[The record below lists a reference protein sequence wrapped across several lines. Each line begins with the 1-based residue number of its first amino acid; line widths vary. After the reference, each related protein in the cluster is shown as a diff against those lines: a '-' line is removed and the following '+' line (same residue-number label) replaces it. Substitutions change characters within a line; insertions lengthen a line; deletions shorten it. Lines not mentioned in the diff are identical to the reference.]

1 MGIQIN
7 GLTDTIQADDGS
19 ISIGG
24 TVTYEDISNIS
35 FVGIATFTS
44 DVLVADRVVHAGD
57 TNTTIRFPAADTI
70 TAETG
75 GSERF
80 RITSAGNIGINN
92 TNINFPSGTGLQV
105 YDAST
110 PRLKL
115 ANSTTGVDS
124 GSGSLLYVS
133 GGDFLIENKE
143 TANMRFYTSATEVM
157 RIDSSGRLLLGTSS
171 TATAG
176 SAVIQGN
183 STGSSSY
190 GLLRLTKGSTTPA
203 NGDALGLLA
212 FGDSNHNTNAQIACK
227 RDGGTWNS
235 GSSHPTR
242 IEFNTTSDGQSGSSE
257 RLRIT
262 SAGSFQITDPSSST
276 GLKSKISF
284 VTESPHQDE
293 VVYIGFDRTAS
304 AGGAPTDLTFATGT
318 VGGVSERL
326 RIDSSGRLLVGTS
339 SARENFINISGIS
352 AALQVEGVGFNESST
367 SIIRNSASANAPYFI
382 LGKTRSGSVGGTTV
396 VQNNDPLGVLSFQ
409 GIDGSEFVEGA
420 NIKAEV
426 DGTPGAND
434 MPGRL
439 VFSTTADGAS
449 SPTER
454 MRITSSGTVN
464 IGNSSTPASANVH
477 LDLYCNSSYDAFI
490 RFRDQSG
497 APGLI
502 GFDHGSN
509 AMQFYTNGSSAAML
523 IDSSGKLGLGT
534 NSPQKKLHI
543 SDTSGS
549 AQIRMTGSSGSSDIY
564 ADANIY
570 FQPNGTTRVTITSA
584 GYLCVNRTSVVHG
597 GQISLNYTNGVT
609 AGIALK
615 DTQTSG
621 TGTPMQFVN
630 GFNAVIGSITQS
642 QSATSFN
649 TSSDYR
655 LKENVVAIT
664 NGITRVKQLQP
675 KRFNFII
682 DTYTTVDG
690 FLAHE
695 AQTIV
700 PEAVTGTYNEVD
712 NDGNDVMQG
721 IDQSKLVPLLTAAL
735 QEAIAKIETLETAN
749 ADLVARVITLEG

>member
-326 RIDSSGRLLVGTS
+326 RINSAGTSIFTTTARVATFTGNGIEVNYSSGSNVFIGTHSGTEGKIGTINNAAMSLYANNDYAKRAELAPSGNFTLYDGNLVLASGHGIDFSSSSNASGMASELLDDYEEGTFTPAFPGTTTISPAPTGHYVLVGSKVTVW
-339 SARENFINISGIS
+339 INI
-352 AALQVEGVGFNESST
+352 T
-367 SIIRNSASANAPYFI
+367 NA
-382 LGKTRSGSVGGTTV
+382 TVGGTH
-396 VQNNDPLGVLSFQ
+396 N
-409 GIDGSEFVEGA
+409 
-420 NIKAEV
+420 
-426 DGTPGAND
+426 GTISDLP
-434 MPGRL
+434 
-439 VFSTTADGAS
+439 FSGGTHRAGGFSISAYHIFNTAD
-449 SPTER
+449 T
-454 MRITSSGTVN
+454 ITAVVESGQTNAYLLKTVA
-464 IGNSSTPASANVH
+464 NSSWASVGI
-477 LDLYCNSSYDAFI
+477 S
-490 RFRDQSG
+490 
-497 APGLI
+497 P
-502 GFDHGSN
+502 GSN
-509 AMQFYTNGSSAAML
+509 RY
-523 IDSSGKLGLGT
+523 
-534 NSPQKKLHI
+534 LHL
-543 SDTSGS
+543 T
-549 AQIRMTGSSGSSDIY
+549 MTY
-564 ADANIY
+564 
-570 FQPNGTTRVTITSA
+570 
-584 GYLCVNRTSVVHG
+584 
-597 GQISLNYTNGVT
+597 
-609 AGIALK
+609 
-615 DTQTSG
+615 
-621 TGTPMQFVN
+621 
-630 GFNAVIGSITQS
+630 
-642 QSATSFN
+642 
-649 TSSDYR
+649 
-655 LKENVVAIT
+655 
-664 NGITRVKQLQP
+664 
-675 KRFNFII
+675 
-682 DTYTTVDG
+682 
-690 FLAHE
+690 
-695 AQTIV
+695 
-700 PEAVTGTYNEVD
+700 EVY
-712 NDGNDVMQG
+712 
-721 IDQSKLVPLLTAAL
+721 
-735 QEAIAKIETLETAN
+735 
-749 ADLVARVITLEG
+749 